1 MAPST
6 TTTENI
12 NYDASLTGDERA
24 KLVKILGT
32 DRPLEKFTYGGH
44 PLSGK
49 QIEPVDRVRIPK
61 FNSKEDE
68 RAFIKLH
75 HAAAL
80 RWLGHNGYNNEG

>member
-61 FNSKEDE
+61 FNSK
-68 RAFIKLH
+68 
-75 HAAAL
+75 
-80 RWLGHNGYNNEG
+80 